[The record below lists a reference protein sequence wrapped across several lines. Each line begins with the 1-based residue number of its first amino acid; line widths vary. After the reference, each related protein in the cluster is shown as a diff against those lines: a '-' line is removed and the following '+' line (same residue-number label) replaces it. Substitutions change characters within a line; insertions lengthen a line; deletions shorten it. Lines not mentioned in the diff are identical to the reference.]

1 MGARLVVSIEKGG
14 IEICNVYFHWSAN
27 TLDAYREMQ
36 KLTDIIETSEK
47 TDPVLAIIYGLAK
60 NGGGLTPEDE
70 EFAKRRW
77 PDEDIPIAK
86 NRNEGLVAVSA
97 EQIAYSERWAE
108 GTSTIYLDNHTCINQ
123 LYNYYD
129 SWQEMKLVYQLNDY
143 DWQKDW
149 DEAHFSNFSMVK
161 WLGKP
166 VPWAHLD
173 DAISEIDDSLEY
185 RNESGNLFFFEEC

>member
-1 MGARLVVSIEKGG
+1 MYGGKQERSPERGQENEWKYAVVGVG
-14 IEICNVYFHWSAN
+14 
-27 TLDAYREMQ
+27 
-36 KLTDIIETSEK
+36 
-47 TDPVLAIIYGLAK
+47 
-60 NGGGLTPEDE
+60 
-70 EFAKRRW
+70 
-77 PDEDIPIAK
+77 
-86 NRNEGLVAVSA
+86 
-97 EQIAYSERWAE
+97 AE